1 MIKYYILHIEFF
13 KNERT
18 GKPHWEPIVLAFMQ
32 LTSGFFTELINIR
45 LMCQQETIMD
55 TVMNFFALSV
65 IHEIDDYYSSSLQN
79 FKLKEAIDDPPAI
92 KIHSKDENKPE
103 ITGWLFV
110 LRMIYKLLR
119 ALYSSAYYYFFP
131 FLAIAM
137 TFYADLSPSQE
148 D

>member
-1 MIKYYILHIEFF
+1 MIKYYILHIEYF
-13 KNERT
+13 KDKNTAEY
-18 GKPHWEPIVLAFMQ
+18 HWEPLAIASMQ
-32 LTSGFFTELINIR
+32 LFSGFCTEFINIR

-79 FKLKEAIDDPPAI
+79 FKLKQAIEDPPEI
-92 KIHSKDENKPE
+92 KIHSKDENRPE
-103 ITGWLFV
+103 LNGAMFV

-137 TFYADLSPSQE
+137 TFYA
-148 D
+148 